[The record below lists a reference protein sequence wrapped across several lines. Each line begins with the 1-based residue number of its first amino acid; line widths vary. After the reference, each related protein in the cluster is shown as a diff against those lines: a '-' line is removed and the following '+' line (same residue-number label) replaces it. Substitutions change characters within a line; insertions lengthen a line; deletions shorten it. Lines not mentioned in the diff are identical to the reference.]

1 MGLIHAFEPRPP
13 GANMVATSEAKEG
26 RTSMLTCP
34 NCGFANPETAKFCS
48 NCGKPL
54 ERQRAVDGERKFA
67 TVLFA
72 DVARST
78 AIAEQLDPEDWAVV
92 MNGAFAFMNAS
103 VARYGGTVSRLMGDA
118 VLALFGAPIAH
129 EDDAERAVRAGLD
142 IQAAAMDYA
151 ADVRQRYG
159 FDFEVRVGINTGTA
173 VLAFVGDQVKT
184 EYTAMGDAAN
194 VAARMQSA
202 ARLGTVLISADTHR
216 LVHALFDFVPRGPL
230 EVKGKQAPV
239 EAFEV
244 TGAKAIAGNLRG
256 LAGLTSPLVGR
267 DREIDVLTSRLAGLR
282 QGQGAVVALLGEAGL
297 GKSRLIAELRRARET
312 QLDAPVEWF
321 ETRAIS
327 YGQSIPYYPWRQ
339 LGRKIVGGSE
349 GEPAQGTRERLHEL
363 VARLGVGADNIPFL
377 ETMLSID
384 TEESRTALSN
394 LSGDTIVS
402 GVAAAVVN
410 VIKAAL
416 HRPEGAR
423 PHVIVLDDL
432 HWSDMASLELV
443 AQVATLAAFEP
454 LLVIC
459 VLRPDRKAAS
469 WQLVDRLQ
477 ASLGSAF
484 ARIDLEPLPKEAS
497 RELLGNLLHIEDLP
511 ESIRAQILERSE
523 GNPFY
528 LEEVLRSLIDDRQVV
543 REGDHWRATR
553 DIIDAKIPETLAGV
567 LSARIDRL
575 PETTKRVA
583 QTAAVIG
590 RVFQHRVLESVCRDA
605 PGMERIEHVEP
616 HIAALSYEQLVRER
630 ARDPERE
637 YIFKH
642 ALTCDAA
649 YGLLLKS
656 RRRDLHARTG
666 AALEALFAD
675 RRDEFA
681 AMLAWHFS
689 EADDPKRALT
699 YSQRAATN
707 AHRLYALPEELVHR
721 ERTLACLD
729 QIADAAPAARI
740 DAILEWTTVR
750 HRLAN
755 FEGVLERLETAVS
768 LARQSGD
775 KERLAFSLS
784 WTGTMHFVTGFPS
797 RGVPFLMES
806 QQLGAEIGSEK
817 VLLLPLYYG
826 IWSVLDRDP
835 AAAVGQLEEVIG
847 LARKHGVT
855 DILGHATAHRA
866 AAFAR
871 IGDYPSARREIQ
883 HALDLLPQTVTP
895 MKRADIHIGV
905 GMAYMDMGDYN
916 KGLEYTRIG
925 AQLAEAAN
933 GYECACAGYYGVARS
948 QLETQHLDE
957 AKAEFE
963 RSMGFASRVGFDSFT
978 TFIRGGAARTE
989 FELGKTIAIDEL
1001 RAAVESAR
1009 TANELYGAAQMS
1021 EELAGA
1027 LFRLDRHGEALD
1039 TLGTSVAHYR
1049 SAGMHPYL
1057 ARALKLKARLL
1068 TATDRGT
1075 EAAEALAEAV
1085 RIEAAIAERNKS
1097 QAMEHA

>member
-1 MGLIHAFEPRPP
+1 
-13 GANMVATSEAKEG
+13 
-26 RTSMLTCP
+26 MLTCP

-54 ERQRAVDGERKFA
+54 EKQRAVDGERKFA

-78 AIAEQLDPEDWAVV
+78 SIAEQLDPEDWAVV

-151 ADVRQRYG
+151 AGIKQRHG
-159 FDFEVRVGINTGTA
+159 FDFELRVGINTGTA

-194 VAARMQSA
+194 IAARMQSA
-202 ARLGTVLISADTHR
+202 ARPGTVLISGDTHR
-216 LVHALFDFVPRGPL
+216 LVHALFDFAPRGPL
-230 EVKGKQAPV
+230 EVKGKQTAI

-244 TGAKAIAGNLRG
+244 LGAKAVAGNLRG

-267 DREIDVLTSRLAGLR
+267 DREIEVLTSRLAALR

-297 GKSRLIAELRRARET
+297 GKSRLIAELRKAR
-312 QLDAPVEWF
+312 DAQPDVPVEWF

-339 LGRKIVGGSE
+339 LGRQIVGGSDD
-349 GEPAQGTRERLHEL
+349 EPARGMRERLHDV

-384 TEESRTALSN
+384 TEDSRTALSN
-394 LSGDTIVS
+394 LSGDAIVS

-416 HRPEGAR
+416 HRPDGAR
-423 PHVIVLDDL
+423 PHVIMLDDL

-484 ARIDLEPLPKEAS
+484 ARIDLEPLPKDAS
-497 RELLGNLLHIEDLP
+497 RELLGNLLHVEDLP
-511 ESIRAQILERSE
+511 ETIRMQILERSE

-528 LEEVLRSLIDDRQVV
+528 LEEVLRSLIDDGQVV
-543 REGDHWRATR
+543 RDGDHWRATR

-590 RVFQHRVLESVCRDA
+590 RVFQHRVLESVCREA

-666 AALEALFAD
+666 AALEVLFAD
-675 RRDEFA
+675 RRDEYA
-681 AMLAWHFS
+681 AMLAWHFG
-689 EADDPKRALT
+689 EADDHRRALT
-699 YSQRAATN
+699 YAKRAATN
-707 AHRLYALPEELVHR
+707 ARRLYALQEELMHR
-721 ERTLACLD
+721 ERIIASLD
-729 QIADAAPAARI
+729 QIADSTPAARI
-740 DAILEWTTVR
+740 DAIIEWTIVR
-750 HRLAN
+750 HRLAS
-755 FEGVLERLETAVS
+755 FEGVGERLEAAIE
-768 LARQSGD
+768 LARQSND
-775 KERLAFSLS
+775 KERLASSLS
-784 WTGTMHFVTGFPS
+784 WAGNLHFVTGFPS
-797 RGVPFLMES
+797 RGVPYLMES
-806 QQLGAEIGSEK
+806 QQLGEEIGDER
-817 VLLLPLYYG
+817 VLLLPLFFG
-826 IWSVLDRDP
+826 IWSVVDRDP
-835 AAAVGQLEEVIG
+835 AAAVGQLDEVIE
-847 LARKHGVT
+847 LALKHGVT
-855 DILGHATAHRA
+855 DILGHAVAYRA
-866 AAFAR
+866 LAFAR
-871 IGDYPSARREIQ
+871 IGDYPSAHREIQ
-883 HALDLLPQTVTP
+883 RALDLLPQTHTP

-905 GMAYMDMGDYN
+905 GMAYQAMGEFEN
-916 KGLEYTRIG
+916 GLEHSRIG
-925 AQLAEAAN
+925 AQLAEASN
-933 GYECACAGYYGVARS
+933 GLECACAGYFGVGRA
-948 QLETQHLDE
+948 QLQTRNLDE
-957 AKAEFE
+957 AKFEFE
-963 RSMGFASRVGFDSFT
+963 RSMNFANAVGFE
-978 TFIRGGAARTE
+978 TFMTIIRGSAALTE
-989 FELGKTIAIDEL
+989 FERGSPAAVNEL
-1001 RAAVESAR
+1001 RSAIEAARASNDNYA
-1009 TANELYGAAQMS
+1009 AAQMS
-1021 EELAGA
+1021 EDLAGA
-1027 LFRLDRHGEALD
+1027 LFRLGRHFEALTELD
-1039 TLGTSVAHYR
+1039 ASIDHYR
-1049 SAGMHPYL
+1049 SSGMHPYL
-1057 ARALKLKARLL
+1057 ARALKLKSRILGATAR
-1068 TATDRGT
+1068 GQQ
-1075 EAAEALAEAV
+1075 AAEALAEAV
-1085 RIEAAIAERNKS
+1085 RIEADIEERNKTR
-1097 QAMEHA
+1097 AMERA

>member
-1 MGLIHAFEPRPP
+1 
-13 GANMVATSEAKEG
+13 
-26 RTSMLTCP
+26 MLTCP

-78 AIAEQLDPEDWAVV
+78 SIAEQLDPEDWSVV
-92 MNGAFAFMNAS
+92 MNGAFAFMNAAI
-103 VARYGGTVSRLMGDA
+103 ARYGGTVSRLMGDA

-142 IQAAAMDYA
+142 IQSAAIDYA
-151 ADVRQRYG
+151 TGIKQRYG
-159 FDFEVRVGINTGTA
+159 FDFELRVGINTGTA

-194 VAARMQSA
+194 IAARMQSA
-202 ARLGTVLISADTHR
+202 ARPGSVLISGDTHK
-216 LVHALFDFVPRGPL
+216 LVHALFDFAPRGSL
-230 EVKGKQAPV
+230 EVKGKQTAI

-244 TGAKAIAGNLRG
+244 LGAKAVAGNLRG

-267 DREIDVLTSRLAGLR
+267 DGEFEVLTSRLAALR

-297 GKSRLIAELRRARET
+297 GKSRLIAELRKAR
-312 QLDAPVEWF
+312 DAQADSPVEWF

-327 YGQSIPYYPWRQ
+327 YGQSMPYYPWRQ
-339 LGRKIVGGSE
+339 LGRQIVGGPE
-349 GEPAQGTRERLHEL
+349 DEPATGMRERLHE
-363 VARLGVGADNIPFL
+363 VVGRLGIGADNIPFL

-384 TEESRTALSN
+384 TEDSRSALSN
-394 LSGDTIVS
+394 LSGDAIVS

-416 HRPEGAR
+416 HRPDGAR

-484 ARIDLEPLPKEAS
+484 AHIDLEPLPREES
-497 RELLGNLLHIEDLP
+497 RKLLGNLLHIEDLP

-528 LEEVLRSLIDDRQVV
+528 LEEVLRSLIDDGQVV

-575 PETTKRVA
+575 PDSTKRVA

-605 PGMERIEHVEP
+605 PAMERIEHVEP

-666 AALEALFAD
+666 TALETLFAD

-681 AMLAWHFS
+681 AVLAWHFA
-689 EADDPKRALT
+689 EAQDHKRALT
-699 YSQRAATN
+699 YSRRAAAN
-707 AHRLYALPEELVHR
+707 ARRLYALREELMHR
-721 ERTLACLD
+721 DRVLASLE
-729 QIADAAPAARI
+729 QIPDSTAAAKI
-740 DAILEWTTVR
+740 DAILDWVTVR
-750 HRLAN
+750 HRLAD
-755 FEGVLERLETAVS
+755 FGGVEDRLTAAVE
-768 LARQSGD
+768 LARESKD
-775 KERLAFSLS
+775 KERLARSLS
-784 WTGTMHFVTGFPS
+784 WMGTLHFVTGFPS
-797 RGVPFLMES
+797 RAVPYLKES
-806 QQLGAEIGSEK
+806 QALGQEIGNEQ
-817 VLLLPLYYG
+817 VLLLPLFYG
-826 IWSVLDRDP
+826 IWSVVDRDP
-835 AAAVGQLEEVIG
+835 ASAIGQLDEVIN
-847 LARKHGVT
+847 LAERSGVT
-855 DILGHATAHRA
+855 DVLGHAISFRA
-866 AAFAR
+866 VAFAR
-871 IGDYPSARREIQ
+871 VGDYAAARNEIER
-883 HALDLLPQTVTP
+883 ALALLPQTRSPV
-895 MKRADIHIGV
+895 KRADIHIGV
-905 GMAYMDMGDYN
+905 GVAYHDMGEFD
-916 KGLEYTRIG
+916 KGLEHAQLG

-933 GYECACAGYYGVARS
+933 GLECACAGYYGAGRNQLATRHPEEAR
-948 QLETQHLDE
+948 LD
-957 AKAEFE
+957 FD
-963 RSMGFASRVGFDSFT
+963 RSLKFANAVGFD
-978 TFIRGGAARTE
+978 TFMTIIRGGAAKAD
-989 FELGKTIAIDEL
+989 FERGSTAAVDEL
-1001 RAAVESAR
+1001 RAAVETAR
-1009 TANELYGAAQMS
+1009 ASNEAYAAAQMS
-1021 EELAGA
+1021 EELAES
-1027 LFRLDRHGEALD
+1027 LFQLHRYGEALSE
-1039 TLGTSVAHYR
+1039 LETSVAYYR
-1049 SAGMHPYL
+1049 EAGMHPSL
-1057 ARALKLKARLL
+1057 VRALKLRAQVMG
-1068 TATDRGT
+1068 AADRGT
-1075 EAAEALAEAV
+1075 EAAEALAEAIRV
-1085 RIEAAIAERNKS
+1085 EAAIAGRNAS
-1097 QAMEHA
+1097 QAMERA